1 MPTQEQRDF
10 AYLRGYTQAVQ
21 GVAAREVTHK
31 DVVSMSPEWH
41 AKKLM
46 EEGFHRDTRMT
57 DVQVNMMAQYLYE
70 GISITPEITLIMD
83 MTSKATLVKV
93 LTEALARAGVA
104 IKEEES

>member
-1 MPTQEQRDF
+1 MTSQEKRDL

-31 DVVSMSPEWH
+31 DVVSMSPDWH

-46 EEGFHRDTRMT
+46 EEGFHRGAAIT
-57 DVQVNMMAQYLYE
+57 DVQINRMAQYLYE
-70 GISITPEITLIMD
+70 GIRITPGITLIMD

-93 LTEALARAGVA
+93 LTEALTRADVV
-104 IKEEES
+104 IKEES